1 MGEWLGGVCGPLRH
15 SLTRALT
22 SLHLDWLSMAE
33 WVVNNGVT
41 CVRER
46 KGRVSE

>member
-1 MGEWLGGVCGPLRH
+1 VGEWLGGVCGPLRH

-41 CVRER
+41 CVRE
-46 KGRVSE
+46 KVVQVNE